1 MDRTEARETAF
12 KALFQLEF
20 APNEE
25 KEFYEALAIENA
37 VEEDTKIQQ
46 RRLTYIQDAVK
57 GTRDHLAEIDELIT
71 AHLKKGWTLNR
82 LSTADR
88 NILRLAV
95 YEMLF
100 AEKKLSAGIIINE
113 AVELAKKYSEDE
125 SRRFINGI
133 LDAIGKRAAK
143 SKSETDS
150 ETKSE
155 TNLETDSDES
165 VSDSQ

>member
-57 GTRDHLAEIDELIT
+57 GTRDHLTEIDELIT
-71 AHLKKGWTLNR
+71 VHLKKGWTLKR

-133 LDAIGKRAAK
+133 LDAIGKRAAA
-143 SKSETDS
+143 KSETDS
-150 ETKSE
+150 DNESENKSE
-155 TNLETDSDES
+155 IKSDES
-165 VSDSQ
+165 VSDLQ

>member
-20 APNEE
+20 APNDE

-71 AHLKKGWTLNR
+71 AHLKKGWTLDR

-133 LDAIGKRAAK
+133 LDAIGKRAAAK
-143 SKSETDS
+143 SKS